1 MDDLEY
7 QVELIERVKKELGM
21 SQSDIAKKFEMS
33 ESAVSEWL
41 KKKRKMKAPQ
51 RIALELMLK
60 TKEQQEK
67 LKIVD
72 SFRELLISKTE

>member
-7 QVELIERVKKELGM
+7 QVELIERVKKELRM

-60 TKEQQEK
+60 TLEQQEK

-72 SFRELLISKTE
+72 SFREFAY

>member
-1 MDDLEY
+1 VDDLEY
-7 QVELIERVKKELGM
+7 QVELIERVKKELRM

-60 TKEQQEK
+60 TLEQQEK

-72 SFRELLISKTE
+72 SFREFAY